1 MGIDPEKLYFV
12 SKKEYL
18 NNYHPDL
25 KQACKEVQD
34 ARYDH
39 FEKKRQDRIN
49 QAKEFR
55 NDLIKKEN
63 DSKSNSKTNS
73 KENKSYYSKEATST
87 AIQREKEKLELM
99 KRQQIGEIRNIIDF
113 ELNIAELKRKNEEK
127 MRIQNC

>member
-63 DSKSNSKTNS
+63 DSKSNSKD
-73 KENKSYYSKEATST
+73 NKSYYSKEATST

-113 ELNIAELKRKNEEK
+113 ELNIYSRAKKK
-127 MRIQNC
+127 K

>member
-87 AIQREKEKLELM
+87 AIQREKEKLGNE
-99 KRQQIGEIRNIIDF
+99 GEMERCWSEGTGF
-113 ELNIAELKRKNEEK
+113 QLRRLVLPPGRP
-127 MRIQNC
+127 